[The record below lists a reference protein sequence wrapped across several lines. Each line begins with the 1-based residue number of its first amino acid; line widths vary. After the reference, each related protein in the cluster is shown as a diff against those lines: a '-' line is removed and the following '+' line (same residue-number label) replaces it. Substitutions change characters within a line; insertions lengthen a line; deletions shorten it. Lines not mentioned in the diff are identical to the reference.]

1 MTAPKKKPEPPAPTT
16 EPMSVISTRWGVS
29 IPIVVL
35 IVTVVVSNLTM
46 FFNMQSRTSVLGE
59 QFKAVAN
66 DVTEIKGVL
75 TKFTGE
81 TSAELRALRSE
92 NVNIRERFTAELTD
106 LKVRLATLTANAAD
120 RGPK

>member
-1 MTAPKKKPEPPAPTT
+1 MPAKAAALPDDSRSM
-16 EPMSVISTRWGVS
+16 PVLSTRWGVS

-59 QFKAVAN
+59 QFKAVAE

-81 TSAELRALRSE
+81 TSAELRQLRAE
-92 NVNIRERFTAELTD
+92 NVAIRQTFNAQLTE
-106 LKVRLATLTANAAD
+106 LKVKLATLSAS
-120 RGPK
+120 GPK

>member
-1 MTAPKKKPEPPAPTT
+1 MTAPKKTLNDAETAMP
-16 EPMSVISTRWGVS
+16 VLSTRWGVS

-59 QFKAVAN
+59 QFKAVAA

-81 TSAELRALRSE
+81 ASAEMRALRLE
-92 NVNIRERFTAELTD
+92 NVKDRERFTAELTS
-106 LKVRLATLTANAAD
+106 LKVQLATLVAS
-120 RGPK
+120 GPK